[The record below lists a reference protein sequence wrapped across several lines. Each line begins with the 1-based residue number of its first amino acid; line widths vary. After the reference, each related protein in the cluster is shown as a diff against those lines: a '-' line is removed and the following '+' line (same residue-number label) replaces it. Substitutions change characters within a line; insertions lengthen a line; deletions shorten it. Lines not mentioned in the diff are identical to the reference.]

1 MKSCSFSMALLCLV
15 IISNN
20 TSAQCI
26 QSGPFNVS
34 VSANNTSTGSVP
46 WSSPLDA
53 ILPDNNYAQAIQVLS
68 LFATANTNY
77 VVVEGLGFSIPA
89 GAAICGITVAIER
102 SAGGISLGGSVLD
115 ASVRIVKNGS
125 ITGTNHASGATWGN
139 TDAVATYGS
148 SSDAW
153 GTTWT
158 AADINAAGFGVAI
171 AATLQ
176 AGLVSVALSARIDHI
191 SVTVHYMNPSILP
204 LKPPQQV
211 TVQVPPPVRNIGFYP
226 NPASSAIYIT
236 GRRKAG
242 AITIKD
248 LEGRLV
254 KRVNIDLA
262 IRLPQVSLVDINP
275 GLYLLEIDN
284 MVFRLSVVK

>member
-1 MKSCSFSMALLCLV
+1 MKSCFFSMAFLCLV

-68 LFATANTNY
+68 LFATTNTNY

-89 GAAICGITVAIER
+89 GATICGITVAIER
-102 SAGGISLGGSVLD
+102 SAGGLSLGGSVLD

-125 ITGTNHASGATWGN
+125 ITGTNHASGASWGS

-176 AGLVSVALSARIDHI
+176 AGLVSVSLSARIDHI

-204 LKPPQQV
+204 LKPQQV
-211 TVQVPPPVRNIGFYP
+211 TTQVPPSVRNIGFYP
-226 NPASSAIYIT
+226 NPAGSTIYIT
-236 GRRKAG
+236 GRRKAA

-254 KRVNIDLA
+254 KRVNIDPA
-262 IRLPQVSLVDINP
+262 IRSPQVSLVDINP